1 MNMGTCI
8 IFYKS
13 HWSHSHSNI
22 QLVPSRI
29 IFEKGWMRAS
39 IGSVWIALEA
49 RQEAV
54 LAHPL
59 KPGAAFSALACLAL
73 RAALIS
79 LGCEFGVLG
88 LVWCASSLL
97 LRLLRAFA
105 LLAASSLGSQL
116 LYIQNPLRLSPHRW
130 RLRAQGASLSSIG
143 WVARLFSCQRTP
155 SCLTQ
160 IWMQKILW
168 QKKHDLLPSRRI
180 IWFQCIEVLDVSD
193 SKLRWSLV
201 KIGIGQPCRSNKR
214 AGINRRLFW
223 PTRCARRARA
233 DGICN
238 YSWFAN
244 GRFSQLQLPRF
255 HNGL

>member
-1 MNMGTCI
+1 MDEDFN
-8 IFYKS
+8 
-13 HWSHSHSNI
+13 
-22 QLVPSRI
+22 
-29 IFEKGWMRAS
+29 
-39 IGSVWIALEA
+39 
-49 RQEAV
+49 
-54 LAHPL
+54 
-59 KPGAAFSALACLAL
+59 
-73 RAALIS
+73 
-79 LGCEFGVLG
+79 VLG
-88 LVWCASSLL
+88 LNRFGVAPGGGPGISIEARGRFFGTCLFGIARGTNFFGMWIWGFGFGLMRFEFAASFVPRFRFACCFFFGITTSLYSESSSSESSSLK
-97 LRLLRAFA
+97 
-105 LLAASSLGSQL
+105 ASHPRGFSFF
-116 LYIQNPLRLSPHRW
+116 HRVS
-130 RLRAQGASLSSIG
+130 GKTFFMS
-143 WVARLFSCQRTP
+143 RTP

-244 GRFSQLQLPRF
+244 ARFSQLQLPRF